1 MSGQERQ
8 DLGRRPR
15 GLTLEQAVEFMFDR
29 AERNDRGCWIC
40 HLKPRPGDN
49 PQTSFQGKDISIARL
64 VLWWKIGRPLRS
76 LRSSRPEYAR
86 HTCGEKRCINPAHLA
101 AMVRINPTRLAARRR
116 RVAGKKIVEAYREGA
131 TLQQIEDRY
140 GVSITTSHIIIH
152 RLAPGLMRG
161 KGGPRRLVP
170 SERDRRILE
179 NRRTGMTL
187 EEIGELEGISRQR
200 VYAVLK
206 RWRATKFENR

>member
-40 HLKPRPGDN
+40 HLKARGGGN
-49 PQTSFQGKDISIARL
+49 PNTTFQGKEISIARL

-101 AMVRINPTRLAARRR
+101 VDRK
-116 RVAGKKIVEAYREGA
+116 RVTGKQIVEAYRKGA
-131 TLQQIEDRY
+131 TLEQIGKRY
-140 GVSITTSHIIIH
+140 GVAFSHVH
-152 RLAPGLMRG
+152 AMLLKLAPELRRG
-161 KGGPRRLVP
+161 KPRPRQSDP
-170 SERDRRILE
+170 NERERRMLE
-179 NRRTGMTL
+179 ARRAGLTL
-187 EEIGELEGISRQR
+187 AEIGKQEGLTRQR
-200 VYAVLK
+200 VHAILK
-206 RWRATKFENR
+206 RLRRAE